1 MAQTVLIKRS
11 TTTDVPSS
19 LDNGELAYSSS
30 SNKLFIGRPG
40 GAAGDVDAI
49 GGKYYTDFIDS
60 LYTTGSGNLTGDV
73 TGTLSYDIVNGTIS
87 GTTSIA
93 EQTYYADD
101 TNVQFHVPS
110 DSYKVAGDTNAID
123 TSITKSGTAV
133 TLTVD
138 HKDLLAS
145 GTADQSYGSTTAIP
159 VLTVNAQGHVTSINS
174 TSISTTLSIS
184 DDNDDTGSVALA
196 SDTLK
201 FAGGTYLSSDVSV
214 DGTTDIIT
222 FSHDATT
229 RSDATSAAS
238 VRSGQNF
245 TAVDSVTTNSE
256 GHVTAVNVKTVTLAD
271 TLDTVTDAG
280 NTTDNDI
287 SVGDLTVRFTGP
299 QPDYAN
305 IKDSRSTVLFNNL
318 DAAGNQR
325 DVASITGV
333 STDNGGNGELV
344 FSTYYSGTRYD
355 NVVING
361 NTNSTTFIG
370 QTTQGVDQNVKIDAD
385 GYYPKITFNGST
397 EGDLTTQD
405 SQYIDNRKISIW
417 DDAAAF
423 THTLDTV
430 TDNGNTTDNNIQVN
444 DIRVN
449 GGNIT
454 GPATITIDPDA
465 TGVTGTVIIAG
476 DLTVQGTTTTINST
490 TVEVGDNILVLNKDA
505 SGVPGVS
512 AGFEVER
519 GDYVNVS
526 LEWNEADAAWQ
537 VSLPNIAQ
545 DAVVAENLV
554 TDVNFEA
561 LITTIDGGT
570 F

>member
-19 LDNGELAYSSS
+19 LANGELAYSSI

-40 GAAGDVDAI
+40 GASGDIDAI
-49 GGKYYTDFIDS
+49 GGRFYTDYIDS
-60 LYTTGSGNLTGDV
+60 LESTGSGDITGDV

-93 EQTYYADD
+93 EQTYYADA

-110 DSYKVAGDTNAID
+110 NSYKVAGDTNAID

-145 GTADQSYGSTTAIP
+145 GVADQSYGSTTAIP

-184 DDNDDTGSVALA
+184 DDNDDTGSVALS

-214 DGTTDIIT
+214 DGTTDIVT

-229 RSDATSAAS
+229 R
-238 VRSGQNF
+238 
-245 TAVDSVTTNSE
+245 VDTGSTETTTNGGTFDVVNSISTNTE
-256 GHVTAVNVKTVTLAD
+256 GHITAIDVKTVTLPDIQETD
-271 TLDTVTDAG
+271 TLDSVTTRG
-280 NTTDNDI
+280 SVTDND
-287 SVGDLTVRFTGP
+287 
-299 QPDYAN
+299 
-305 IKDSRSTVLFNNL
+305 
-318 DAAGNQR
+318 
-325 DVASITGV
+325 
-333 STDNGGNGELV
+333 
-344 FSTYYSGTRYD
+344 
-355 NVVING
+355 
-361 NTNSTTFIG
+361 
-370 QTTQGVDQNVKIDAD
+370 
-385 GYYPKITFNGST
+385 
-397 EGDLTTQD
+397 
-405 SQYIDNRKISIW
+405 
-417 DDAAAF
+417 
-423 THTLDTV
+423 
-430 TDNGNTTDNNIQVN
+430 IQVN
-444 DIRVN
+444 DIRVD

-465 TGVTGTVIIAG
+465 TGSTGTVIIAG

-490 TVEVGDNILVLNKDA
+490 TVEVGDNIIVLNKDA
-505 SGVPGVS
+505 SGVPGVD
-512 AGFEVER
+512 AGFEVAR
-519 GDYVNVS
+519 GDYTNVS
-526 LEWNEADAAWQ
+526 LEFNEADDLWK
-537 VSLPNIAQ
+537 VTTPNVAQ
-545 DAVVAENLV
+545 DAVVVETLL
-554 TDVNFEA
+554 TDVNFETQIPT
-561 LITTIDGGT
+561 LDGGI

>member
-49 GGKYYTDFIDS
+49 GGKYYTDFIES
-60 LYTTGSGNLTGDV
+60 LATTGSGNITGDV
-73 TGTLSYDIVNGTIS
+73 TGTLSYDIVNGTVS
-87 GTTSIA
+87 GTASIA
-93 EQTYYADD
+93 AQTYYADA

-123 TSITKSGTAV
+123 TSITKSGTTV

-145 GTADQSYGSTTAIP
+145 GTANQSYGSTTSIP

-174 TSISTTLSIS
+174 TSISTALSIS
-184 DDNDDTGSVALA
+184 DDNDDTGSVALG

-229 RSDATSAAS
+229 RTDTTSTES
-238 VRSGQNF
+238 TTNGGTFDV
-245 TAVDSVTTNSE
+245 VDSITTNTE
-256 GHVTAVNVKTVTLAD
+256 GHITGIDVKTVTLPDIQETD
-271 TLDTVTDAG
+271 TLDSVTTRG
-280 NTTDNDI
+280 STTDNDI
-287 SVGDLTVRFTGP
+287 QV
-299 QPDYAN
+299 
-305 IKDSRSTVLFNNL
+305 
-318 DAAGNQR
+318 
-325 DVASITGV
+325 
-333 STDNGGNGELV
+333 
-344 FSTYYSGTRYD
+344 
-355 NVVING
+355 
-361 NTNSTTFIG
+361 
-370 QTTQGVDQNVKIDAD
+370 
-385 GYYPKITFNGST
+385 
-397 EGDLTTQD
+397 
-405 SQYIDNRKISIW
+405 
-417 DDAAAF
+417 
-423 THTLDTV
+423 
-430 TDNGNTTDNNIQVN
+430 NNI
-444 DIRVN
+444 RVD
-449 GGNIT
+449 GGSIT

-465 TGVTGTVIIAG
+465 TGVTGTVVIAG

-512 AGFEVER
+512 AGFEVAR
-519 GDYVNVS
+519 GDYANVS
-526 LEWNEADAAWQ
+526 LEFNETNDLWQ
-537 VSLPNIAQ
+537 VSVPNVAQ
-545 DAVVAENLV
+545 DAVVVQNLLS
-554 TDVNFEA
+554 DANFED

>member
-40 GAAGDVDAI
+40 GATGDVDAI
-49 GGKYYTDFIDS
+49 GGKYYTDFIES
-60 LYTTGSGNLTGDV
+60 LATTGSGNITGDV
-73 TGTLSYDIVNGTIS
+73 TGTLSYDIVNGTVS
-87 GTTSIA
+87 GTASIA
-93 EQTYYADD
+93 AQTYYADA

-123 TSITKSGTAV
+123 TSITKSGTTV

-184 DDNDDTGSVALA
+184 DDNDDTGSVALG

-222 FSHDATT
+222 FSHDGTTRTDTTSTEATT
-229 RSDATSAAS
+229 NGGTFD
-238 VRSGQNF
+238 V
-245 TAVDSVTTNSE
+245 VDSITTNSE
-256 GHVTAVNVKTVTLAD
+256 GHITGIDVKTVTLPDIQETD
-271 TLDTVTDAG
+271 TLDSVTTRG
-280 NTTDNDI
+280 STTDNDI
-287 SVGDLTVRFTGP
+287 QV
-299 QPDYAN
+299 
-305 IKDSRSTVLFNNL
+305 
-318 DAAGNQR
+318 
-325 DVASITGV
+325 
-333 STDNGGNGELV
+333 
-344 FSTYYSGTRYD
+344 
-355 NVVING
+355 
-361 NTNSTTFIG
+361 
-370 QTTQGVDQNVKIDAD
+370 
-385 GYYPKITFNGST
+385 
-397 EGDLTTQD
+397 
-405 SQYIDNRKISIW
+405 
-417 DDAAAF
+417 
-423 THTLDTV
+423 
-430 TDNGNTTDNNIQVN
+430 NNI
-444 DIRVN
+444 RVD
-449 GGNIT
+449 GGSIT

-465 TGVTGTVIIAG
+465 TGVTGTVVIAG

-512 AGFEVER
+512 AGFEVAR
-519 GDYVNVS
+519 GDYANVS
-526 LEWNEADAAWQ
+526 LEFNETNDLWQ
-537 VSLPNIAQ
+537 VSVPNVAQ
-545 DAVVAENLV
+545 DAVVVQNLLS
-554 TDVNFEA
+554 DANFED

>member
-40 GAAGDVDAI
+40 GATGDVDAI
-49 GGKYYTDFIDS
+49 GGKYYTDFINDLS
-60 LYTTGSGNLTGDV
+60 TTGSGNITGDV

-93 EQTYYADD
+93 AQTYYADA
-101 TNVQFHVPS
+101 TNVQFHLPS
-110 DSYKVAGDTNAID
+110 DSYKVTGDANAID
-123 TSITKSGTAV
+123 TSITKSGNAV
-133 TLTVD
+133 TLKVD

-145 GTADQSYGSTTAIP
+145 GTANQSYGSTTAIP

-229 RSDATSAAS
+229 RTDTTSTES
-238 VRSGQNF
+238 TTNGGTFDV
-245 TAVDSVTTNSE
+245 VDSITTNTE
-256 GHVTAVNVKTVTLAD
+256 GHITGIDVKTVTLPDIQETD
-271 TLDTVTDAG
+271 TLDSVTTRG
-280 NTTDNDI
+280 STTDNDI
-287 SVGDLTVRFTGP
+287 QV
-299 QPDYAN
+299 
-305 IKDSRSTVLFNNL
+305 
-318 DAAGNQR
+318 
-325 DVASITGV
+325 
-333 STDNGGNGELV
+333 
-344 FSTYYSGTRYD
+344 
-355 NVVING
+355 
-361 NTNSTTFIG
+361 
-370 QTTQGVDQNVKIDAD
+370 
-385 GYYPKITFNGST
+385 
-397 EGDLTTQD
+397 
-405 SQYIDNRKISIW
+405 
-417 DDAAAF
+417 
-423 THTLDTV
+423 
-430 TDNGNTTDNNIQVN
+430 NNI
-444 DIRVN
+444 RVD
-449 GGNIT
+449 GGSIT

-490 TVEVGDNILVLNKDA
+490 TVEVGDNIIVLNKDA

-512 AGFEVER
+512 AGFEVAR
-519 GDYVNVS
+519 GDYANVS
-526 LEWNEADAAWQ
+526 LEFNETNDLWQ
-537 VSLPNIAQ
+537 VSVPNVAQ
-545 DAVVAENLV
+545 DAVVVQNLLS
-554 TDVNFEA
+554 DANFEA

>member
-19 LDNGELAYSSS
+19 LDNSELAYSSS

-40 GAAGDVDAI
+40 GATGDVDAI
-49 GGKYYTDFIDS
+49 GGKYYTDFIES
-60 LYTTGSGNLTGDV
+60 LATTGSGDITGDV
-73 TGTLSYDIVNGTIS
+73 TGTLSYDIVTGTIS

-93 EQTYYADD
+93 EQTYYADA

-123 TSITKSGTAV
+123 TSITKSGNAV

-184 DDNDDTGSVALA
+184 DDDDDTGSVALA

-201 FAGGTYLSSDVSV
+201 FAGGTYLSSDISV
-214 DGTTDIIT
+214 DGSTDIVT

-229 RSDATSAAS
+229 RTDTTSTETTTNGGTFD
-238 VRSGQNF
+238 V
-245 TAVDSVTTNSE
+245 VDSITTNTE
-256 GHVTAVNVKTVTLAD
+256 GHITGIDVKTVTLPNIQETD
-271 TLDTVTDAG
+271 TLDSVTTRG

-287 SVGDLTVRFTGP
+287 
-299 QPDYAN
+299 
-305 IKDSRSTVLFNNL
+305 
-318 DAAGNQR
+318 
-325 DVASITGV
+325 
-333 STDNGGNGELV
+333 
-344 FSTYYSGTRYD
+344 
-355 NVVING
+355 
-361 NTNSTTFIG
+361 
-370 QTTQGVDQNVKIDAD
+370 
-385 GYYPKITFNGST
+385 
-397 EGDLTTQD
+397 
-405 SQYIDNRKISIW
+405 
-417 DDAAAF
+417 
-423 THTLDTV
+423 
-430 TDNGNTTDNNIQVN
+430 QVN
-444 DIRVN
+444 DIRVD

-465 TGVTGTVIIAG
+465 TGVTGTVVIAG

-490 TVEVGDNILVLNKDA
+490 IVEVGDNIIELNKDA
-505 SGVPGVS
+505 TGVPGIN
-512 AGFEVER
+512 AGIAVNR

-526 LEWNEADAAWQ
+526 LEWNETNDAWQ
-537 VSLPNIAQ
+537 VSLPNVAQ
-545 DAVVAENLV
+545 DAVTVENLV

>member
-49 GGKYYTDFIDS
+49 GGKYYTDFINNLS
-60 LYTTGSGNLTGDV
+60 TTGSGSITGDV

-93 EQTYYADD
+93 AQTYYADA

-110 DSYKVAGDTNAID
+110 DSYKVSGDTNAID

-138 HKDLLAS
+138 HKDLLVS

-174 TSISTTLSIS
+174 TSISTALSIS
-184 DDNDDTGSVALA
+184 DDNDDTGSVALG

-201 FAGGTYLSSDVSV
+201 FAGGTYLSSDISV

-229 RSDATSAAS
+229 RTDTTSTEA
-238 VRSGQNF
+238 
-245 TAVDSVTTNSE
+245 TTNGGTFDVVNSITTNTE
-256 GHVTAVNVKTVTLAD
+256 GHITGIDVKTVTLPDIQETD
-271 TLDTVTDAG
+271 TLDSVTTRG
-280 NTTDNDI
+280 STTDNDI
-287 SVGDLTVRFTGP
+287 QV
-299 QPDYAN
+299 
-305 IKDSRSTVLFNNL
+305 
-318 DAAGNQR
+318 
-325 DVASITGV
+325 
-333 STDNGGNGELV
+333 
-344 FSTYYSGTRYD
+344 
-355 NVVING
+355 
-361 NTNSTTFIG
+361 
-370 QTTQGVDQNVKIDAD
+370 
-385 GYYPKITFNGST
+385 
-397 EGDLTTQD
+397 
-405 SQYIDNRKISIW
+405 
-417 DDAAAF
+417 
-423 THTLDTV
+423 
-430 TDNGNTTDNNIQVN
+430 NNI
-444 DIRVN
+444 RVD
-449 GGNIT
+449 GGSIT

-512 AGFEVER
+512 AGFEVAR

-526 LEWNEADAAWQ
+526 LEFNETNDLWQ
-537 VSLPNIAQ
+537 VSVPNVAQ
-545 DAVVAENLV
+545 DAVVVQNLLS
-554 TDVNFEA
+554 DANFEA

>member
-49 GGKYYTDFIDS
+49 GGKYYTDFIES
-60 LYTTGSGNLTGDV
+60 LDTTGSGNLTGDV

-93 EQTYYADD
+93 EQTYYADA

-214 DGTTDIIT
+214 DGSTDIVT

-229 RSDATSAAS
+229 RTDTTSTETTTNGGTFD
-238 VRSGQNF
+238 V
-245 TAVDSVTTNSE
+245 VDSITTNTE
-256 GHVTAVNVKTVTLAD
+256 GHITGIDVKTVTLPNIQETD
-271 TLDTVTDAG
+271 TLDSVTTRG

-287 SVGDLTVRFTGP
+287 QV
-299 QPDYAN
+299 
-305 IKDSRSTVLFNNL
+305 
-318 DAAGNQR
+318 
-325 DVASITGV
+325 
-333 STDNGGNGELV
+333 
-344 FSTYYSGTRYD
+344 
-355 NVVING
+355 
-361 NTNSTTFIG
+361 
-370 QTTQGVDQNVKIDAD
+370 
-385 GYYPKITFNGST
+385 
-397 EGDLTTQD
+397 
-405 SQYIDNRKISIW
+405 
-417 DDAAAF
+417 
-423 THTLDTV
+423 
-430 TDNGNTTDNNIQVN
+430 NNI
-444 DIRVN
+444 RVD

-465 TGVTGTVIIAG
+465 TGSTGTVVIAG

-537 VSLPNIAQ
+537 VSLPNTAQ